1 MPRQSGPNANFTC
14 KLLILNRMTALADL
28 RNHFKAMAADGNP
41 AVQMVLPMAEMVGWL
56 RKGVGALIRQ
66 AGLQLMDLIMQEEV
80 RELAGKRSEQQ
91 PERTA
96 NRWGSERGYC
106 VVMGQKVPIQRP
118 RVRTIDDKEVRLGS
132 YEMFHRGEPL
142 TETVWEKL
150 MLGLSTR
157 KYGEAVRQFTE
168 AYGLEKSAVSE
179 HFIEASREKLQAMME
194 RRLEKTRLCALL
206 IDATP
211 FQGQQMVA
219 ALGID
224 EYGRKMILGIR
235 QGATENAT
243 VVGELLA
250 DLVDRGLDFTQ
261 PRLYILD
268 GGKALT
274 AAVKKYAGESVAIQR
289 CQVHKRRNVLDH
301 LTEEQKPAILK
312 KLNAA
317 YALEEYGA
325 ARQALNALHRELM
338 DLNPSAARSLGEGM
352 EETLTVHRLHMPAQ
366 LRKTMASTNVIESA
380 FSIVERVCKNVKRW
394 HGGDQR
400 ERWVGSGLLVAEKQ
414 FRRVQGHKQIPALIK
429 ELEAMASAKVLV
441 VKRRKAS

>member
-1 MPRQSGPNANFTC
+1 MKKPYQIEAQRAVKQ
-14 KLLILNRMTALADL
+14 LE
-28 RNHFKAMAADGNP
+28 AMAVDGNS
-41 AVQMVLPMAEMVGWL
+41 AVQMVLPMAEMMGWL
-56 RKGVGALIRQ
+56 RKGVGELIRQ
-66 AGLQLMDLIMQEEV
+66 AGLQLMDLLMQEEV
-80 RELAGKRSEQQ
+80 RGLVGERSQRQ
-91 PERTA
+91 ADRTA
-96 NRWGSERGYC
+96 NRWGSEGGYC
-106 VVMGQKVPIQRP
+106 VVMGQKVPVQRP
-118 RVRTIDDKEVRLGS
+118 RVRTTDDKEVRLGS

-157 KYGEAVRQFTE
+157 KYGQAIRQFTE

-179 HFIEASREKLQAMME
+179 HFIEASRAKLKDMME
-194 RRLEKTRLCALL
+194 RRLDQTRLCALL

-219 ALGID
+219 ALGIAQD
-224 EYGRKMILGIR
+224 GRKTILGIR

-243 VVGELLA
+243 VVSELLS
-250 DLVDRGLDFTQ
+250 DLVSRGLDFTE

-274 AAVKKYAGESVAIQR
+274 AAVKKHAGESAAIQR

-301 LTEEQKPAILK
+301 LTDEQKPAVAK

-317 YALEEYGA
+317 YALEDYA
-325 ARQALNALHRELM
+325 AAKQALNQLHRELM

-352 EETLTVHRLHMPAQ
+352 EETLTVHRLHVPTQ
-366 LRKTMASTNVIESA
+366 LRKTLASTNVIESA
-380 FSIVERVCKNVKRW
+380 FSIVEQVCKNVKRW

-400 ERWVGSGLLVAEKQ
+400 ERWVGSGLLVAQKQ
-414 FRRVQGHKQIPALIK
+414 FRRVTGHKQIPALIR
-429 ELEAMASAKVLV
+429 ELEALAPPKPEVA
-441 VKRRKAS
+441 KRRKVS

>member
-1 MPRQSGPNANFTC
+1 MKKPYQIETQRAVKQFE
-14 KLLILNRMTALADL
+14 
-28 RNHFKAMAADGNP
+28 AMAADGNP
-41 AVQMVLPMAEMVGWL
+41 AVQMMLPMAEMVGWL
-56 RKGVGALIRQ
+56 RKGVGELVRQ
-66 AGLQLMDLIMQEEV
+66 AGLQLMDLLMQEEV
-80 RELAGKRSEQQ
+80 REVVGERSQRQ
-91 PERTA
+91 AERTA
-96 NRWGSERGYC
+96 SRWGSERGYC
-106 VVMGQKVPIQRP
+106 VVMGQKVPIERP
-118 RVRTIDDKEVRLGS
+118 RVRTTDDQEVRLGS
-132 YEMFHRGEPL
+132 YEMFHRGESL
-142 TETVWEKL
+142 TETVWAKL

-157 KYGEAVRQFTE
+157 KYGQAVREFSE
-168 AYGLEKSAVSE
+168 AYGLEKSAISE
-179 HFIEASREKLQAMME
+179 HFIEASREKLKAMME
-194 RRLEKTRLCALL
+194 RRLDKSRICALL

-211 FQGQQMVA
+211 FEGQQMVA

-224 EYGRKMILGIR
+224 EYGRKTILGVR

-250 DLVDRGLDFTQ
+250 DLVERGLDFSE

-268 GGKALT
+268 GGKALS
-274 AAVKKYAGESVAIQR
+274 AAVKKHAGESAAIQR

-301 LTEEQKPAILK
+301 LTDEQKPGIAK

-317 YALEEYGA
+317 YALEDYGA
-325 ARQALNALHRELM
+325 ARQALNVLHRELM

-352 EETLTVHRLHMPAQ
+352 EETLTVHRLHLPIQ

-380 FSIVERVCKNVKRW
+380 FSIVERVCRNVKRW

-414 FRRVQGHKQIPALIK
+414 FRRITGYKQIPALIS
-429 ELEAMASAKVLV
+429 ELEAMTPAKTAV

>member
-1 MPRQSGPNANFTC
+1 MKKPYQIEAQRAVKQFE
-14 KLLILNRMTALADL
+14 
-28 RNHFKAMAADGNP
+28 AMVTSGNP
-41 AVQMVLPMAEMVGWL
+41 AVQMVLPLAEMMGWL
-56 RKGVGALIRQ
+56 RKGVGELVRQ
-66 AGLQLMDLIMQEEV
+66 AGLQLMELLMEEEV
-80 RELAGKRSEQQ
+80 RELAGERSRQQ
-91 PERTA
+91 PDRTA

-118 RVRTIDDKEVRLGS
+118 RVRTIEEKEVRLGS

-157 KYGEAVRQFTE
+157 KYGQAVREFTE

-179 HFIEASREKLQAMME
+179 HFIEASRTKLKAMME
-194 RRLEKTRLCALL
+194 RRLDKTRICALL

-211 FQGQQMVA
+211 FEGQQMVA
-219 ALGID
+219 ALGIGED
-224 EYGRKMILGIR
+224 GRKTILGVR

-243 VVGELLA
+243 VVGELLS
-250 DLVDRGLDFTQ
+250 DLVERGLDFTQ
-261 PRLYILD
+261 PRLYVLD

-274 AAVKKYAGESVAIQR
+274 AAVKRHAGESASIQR

-301 LTEEQKPAILK
+301 LSDEQKPGVAK
-312 KLNAA
+312 RLNAA
-317 YALEEYGA
+317 YALEDYA
-325 ARQALNALHRELM
+325 AAKQALQALHRELM

-352 EETLTVHRLHMPAQ
+352 EETLTVHRLRLPMQ

-380 FSIVERVCKNVKRW
+380 FSIVEQVCRNVKRW

-414 FRRVQGHKQIPALIK
+414 FRKVQGYKHIPQLIG
-429 ELEAMASAKVLV
+429 ELEALTPNQQEV
-441 VKRRKAS
+441 VKRKKAS

>member
-1 MPRQSGPNANFTC
+1 MKKPYQIESQRAVKQFE
-14 KLLILNRMTALADL
+14 
-28 RNHFKAMAADGNP
+28 AMAADGNP

-56 RKGVGALIRQ
+56 RKGVGELIRQ
-66 AGLQLMDLIMQEEV
+66 AGLHLMDLMMQEEV
-80 RELAGKRSEQQ
+80 REVVGERSRQQ

-106 VVMGQKVPIQRP
+106 VVMGQKVPVERP
-118 RVRTIDDKEVRLGS
+118 RVRTTDDKEVRLGS

-142 TETVWEKL
+142 TETVWSKL

-157 KYGEAVRQFTE
+157 KYDQAIRQFTE

-179 HFIEASREKLQAMME
+179 HFIEASRAKLKDMME
-194 RRLEKTRLCALL
+194 RRLDKMRLCALL

-219 ALGID
+219 ALGIGQD
-224 EYGRKMILGIR
+224 GQKTILGIR

-243 VVGELLA
+243 VVGELLG
-250 DLVDRGLDFTQ
+250 DLINRGLDFTE

-274 AAVKKYAGESVAIQR
+274 AAVKKYAGESAAIQR

-301 LTEEQKPAILK
+301 LTDEQKPSVAK
-312 KLNAA
+312 KLNTA
-317 YALEEYGA
+317 YALEDHA
-325 ARQALNALHRELM
+325 AAKQALNTLHRELM
-338 DLNPSAARSLGEGM
+338 ELNPSAARSLGEGL
-352 EETLTVHRLHMPAQ
+352 EETLTVHRLRVPMQ
-366 LRKTMASTNVIESA
+366 LRKTLSSTNVIESA
-380 FSIVERVCKNVKRW
+380 FSIVEQVCKNVKRW

-400 ERWVGSGLLVAEKQ
+400 ERWVGSGLLVAQKQ
-414 FRRVQGHKQIPALIK
+414 FRRVTGYKQIPALIR
-429 ELEAMASAKVLV
+429 ELEALAPSKPGVAKR
-441 VKRRKAS
+441 KKAS

>member
-1 MPRQSGPNANFTC
+1 MRKPYQIEAQRAIKQ
-14 KLLILNRMTALADL
+14 LD
-28 RNHFKAMAADGNP
+28 AMAADGNP
-41 AVQMVLPMAEMVGWL
+41 AVQMILPMAEMVGWL
-56 RKGVGALIRQ
+56 RKGVGELIRQ
-66 AGLQLMDLIMQEEV
+66 AGLQLMDLLMQEEV
-80 RELAGKRSEQQ
+80 QELAGERSQRQ
-91 PERTA
+91 SERTA
-96 NRWGSERGYC
+96 NRWGSERGFC

-118 RVRTIDDKEVRLGS
+118 RVRTTDDKEVRLGS

-157 KYGEAVRQFTE
+157 NYGQAIRQVTE

-179 HFIEASREKLQAMME
+179 HFIDASRTKLKTMME
-194 RRLEKTRLCALL
+194 RRLDKTRLCALL

-243 VVGELLA
+243 VVGELLG
-250 DLVDRGLDFTQ
+250 DLVDRGLDFNE

-274 AAVKKYAGESVAIQR
+274 AAVKKHAGESATIQR

-301 LTEEQKPAILK
+301 LTDEQKPAVAK

-317 YALEEYGA
+317 YALEGFDA
-325 ARQALNALHRELM
+325 AKEALNTLHRELM
-338 DLNPSAARSLGEGM
+338 DLNPSAARSLGEGL
-352 EETLTVHRLHMPAQ
+352 EETLTIHRLHLPVQ

-380 FSIVERVCKNVKRW
+380 FSIVEKVCKNVKRW

-414 FRRVQGHKQIPALIK
+414 FRRITGYKLIPILME
-429 ELEAMASAKVLV
+429 ELKTLSRSKAAV

>member
-1 MPRQSGPNANFTC
+1 MKKPDQIEAQRAIKQ
-14 KLLILNRMTALADL
+14 LD
-28 RNHFKAMAADGNP
+28 AMAADGNP
-41 AVQMVLPMAEMVGWL
+41 AVQMMLPMAEMMGWL
-56 RKGVGALIRQ
+56 RKGVGELIRQ
-66 AGLQLMDLIMQEEV
+66 AGLQLMDLLMQEEV
-80 RELAGKRSEQQ
+80 RELAGERSQ
-91 PERTA
+91 PQSDRTA
-96 NRWGSERGYC
+96 HRWGNERGYC

-118 RVRTIDDKEVRLGS
+118 RVRTTDDKEVRLGS

-157 KYGEAVRQFTE
+157 NYGQAIRQFTE

-179 HFIEASREKLQAMME
+179 HFIEASRAKLKKMME
-194 RRLEKTRLCALL
+194 RRLDKTRLCALL

-250 DLVDRGLDFTQ
+250 DLVDRGLDFTE

-274 AAVKKYAGESVAIQR
+274 AAVKKHAGESAAIQR

-301 LTEEQKPAILK
+301 LTDEQKPAVSK

-317 YALEEYGA
+317 YALEEYGSA
-325 ARQALNALHRELM
+325 KEALNRLHRELM

-380 FSIVERVCKNVKRW
+380 FSIVEKVCKNVKRW

-400 ERWVGSGLLVAEKQ
+400 ERWVGSGLLVAENQ
-414 FRRVQGHKQIPALIK
+414 FRRITGYKLIPLLME
-429 ELEAMASAKVLV
+429 ELKTLNPPKAAV

>member
-1 MPRQSGPNANFTC
+1 MNKPYQIEAQRAVKQ
-14 KLLILNRMTALADL
+14 LE
-28 RNHFKAMAADGNP
+28 AMAADGDP
-41 AVQMVLPMAEMVGWL
+41 AVQMVLPMAEMMGWL
-56 RKGVGALIRQ
+56 RKGVGELIRQ
-66 AGLQLMDLIMQEEV
+66 AGLQLMDLLMQEEV
-80 RELAGKRSEQQ
+80 RGLVGERSQRQ
-91 PERTA
+91 AQRTA

-106 VVMGQKVPIQRP
+106 VVMGQKVPVERP
-118 RVRTIDDKEVRLGS
+118 RVRTTDEQEVRLGS

-157 KYGEAVRQFTE
+157 KYGQAIRQFTE

-179 HFIEASREKLQAMME
+179 HFIEASRAKLKQMME
-194 RRLEKTRLCALL
+194 RRLEETRLCALL

-211 FQGQQMVA
+211 FEGQQMVA
-219 ALGID
+219 ALGIGQD
-224 EYGRKMILGIR
+224 GRKTILGIR

-243 VVGELLA
+243 VVSELLS
-250 DLVDRGLDFTQ
+250 DLVSRGLDFTE

-274 AAVKKYAGESVAIQR
+274 AAVKKHAGESAAIQR

-301 LTEEQKPAILK
+301 LTDEQKPAVAK

-317 YALEEYGA
+317 YALEDYA
-325 ARQALNALHRELM
+325 AAKQALNLLHRELM

-352 EETLTVHRLHMPAQ
+352 EETLTVHRLHVPTQ
-366 LRKTMASTNVIESA
+366 LRKTLASTNVIESA
-380 FSIVERVCKNVKRW
+380 FSIVEQVCKNVKRW

-400 ERWVGSGLLVAEKQ
+400 ERWVGSGLLVAQKQ
-414 FRRVQGHKQIPALIK
+414 FRRVTGHKQIPALIR
-429 ELEAMASAKVLV
+429 ELEALAQPKPEVA
-441 VKRRKAS
+441 KRRKVS

>member
-1 MPRQSGPNANFTC
+1 MKKPYQIEAQRAVKQFE
-14 KLLILNRMTALADL
+14 
-28 RNHFKAMAADGNP
+28 AMAAEGNP
-41 AVQMVLPMAEMVGWL
+41 AVQMMLPMAEMVGWL
-56 RKGVGALIRQ
+56 RKGVGELIRQ
-66 AGLQLMDLIMQEEV
+66 AGLQLMDLLMQEEV
-80 RELAGKRSEQQ
+80 RELAGERSQRQ
-91 PERTA
+91 PDRTA
-96 NRWGSERGYC
+96 SRWGSERGYC

-118 RVRTIDDKEVRLGS
+118 RVRTIEEKEVRLGS

-157 KYGEAVRQFTE
+157 KYGQAVREFTE

-179 HFIEASREKLQAMME
+179 HFIEASRAKLKGMMD
-194 RRLEKTRLCALL
+194 RLDKTRLCALL

-211 FQGQQMVA
+211 FEGQQMVA
-219 ALGID
+219 ALGIGED
-224 EYGRKMILGIR
+224 GRKTILGIR

-243 VVGELLA
+243 VVGELLG
-250 DLVDRGLDFTQ
+250 DLVERGLDFIT
-261 PRLYILD
+261 PRLYVLD

-274 AAVKKYAGESVAIQR
+274 AAVKKHAGESAAIQR

-301 LTEEQKPAILK
+301 LTDEQKPGVAK

-317 YALEEYGA
+317 YAMEDYA
-325 ARQALNALHRELM
+325 AAKQALSVLHRELM

-352 EETLTVHRLHMPAQ
+352 EETLTVHRLRLPMQ

-380 FSIVERVCKNVKRW
+380 FSIVEQVCRNVKRW

-414 FRRVQGHKQIPALIK
+414 FRRVQGYKQIPHLIR
-429 ELEAMASAKVLV
+429 ELESLTPNRREL

>member
-1 MPRQSGPNANFTC
+1 MKKPYQIEAQRAVKQ
-14 KLLILNRMTALADL
+14 LE
-28 RNHFKAMAADGNP
+28 AMAADGNP

-56 RKGVGALIRQ
+56 RKGVGELIRQ
-66 AGLQLMDLIMQEEV
+66 AGLQLMDLLMQEEV
-80 RELAGKRSEQQ
+80 RELVGERSCRQA
-91 PERTA
+91 ERTA
-96 NRWGSERGYC
+96 SRWGSERGYC

-118 RVRTIDDKEVRLGS
+118 RVRTTDDKEVQLGS

-157 KYGEAVRQFTE
+157 KYDQAVRQFSE
-168 AYGLEKSAVSE
+168 AYGLEKSAISE
-179 HFIEASREKLQAMME
+179 HFIEASRKKLQDMME
-194 RRLEKTRLCALL
+194 RRLDKMRLCALL

-211 FQGQQMVA
+211 FEGQQMVA

-224 EYGRKMILGIR
+224 EYGRKTILGIR

-243 VVGELLA
+243 VVGELLG
-250 DLVDRGLDFTQ
+250 DLVERGLDFTE
-261 PRLYILD
+261 PRLYVLD
-268 GGKALT
+268 GGKALS
-274 AAVKKYAGESVAIQR
+274 AAVKKHAGESAAIQR

-301 LTEEQKPAILK
+301 LTEEQKPGVEK

-317 YALEEYGA
+317 YALEDYA
-325 ARQALNALHRELM
+325 AAKQALNTLHRELM

-352 EETLTVHRLHMPAQ
+352 EETLTVHRLHMPML
-366 LRKTMASTNVIESA
+366 LRKTLASTNVIESA
-380 FSIVERVCKNVKRW
+380 FSIVERVCRNVKRW

-414 FRRVQGHKQIPALIK
+414 FHRVQGYKQIPALIK
-429 ELEAMASAKVLV
+429 ELEALTLSKSEV
-441 VKRRKAS
+441 VKRKKAS